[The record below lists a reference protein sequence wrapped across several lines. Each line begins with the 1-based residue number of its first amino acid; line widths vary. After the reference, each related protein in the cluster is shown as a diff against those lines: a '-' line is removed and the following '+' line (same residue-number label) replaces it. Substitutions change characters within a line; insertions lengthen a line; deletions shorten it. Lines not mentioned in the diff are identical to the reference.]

1 MALHLEPEITIVH
14 SDWLKFIQNSSYTIL
29 VTLNNQIGSNV
40 LLLVLSLYKKLVHFD
55 WSKFWNNNCCF
66 GLLSRFWQ

>member
-29 VTLNNQIGSNV
+29 VTLNNKTGSNV
-40 LLLVLSLYKKLVHFD
+40 LPLVLSLY
-55 WSKFWNNNCCF
+55 
-66 GLLSRFWQ
+66 